1 MYFGLHQVFAAL
13 PGLSLVAA
21 GGGYYSLWS
30 VGFSLRWFLL
40 LWSTVPSR
48 EVHQKDL
55 EELKLLVKTAKS
67 PGVLVKLIKNLI
79 F

>member
-1 MYFGLHQVFAAL
+1 MWFM
-13 PGLSLVAA
+13 
-21 GGGYYSLWS
+21 
-30 VGFSLRWFLL
+30 GFSLPWLLL